1 MAWFQNDRR
10 LYRQKKKEAMSLAKK
25 ILTGTLI
32 GAGVFTGY
40 SYYLKMKRTQAEL
53 EVIPDARLQQV
64 NLDGITIRIDLLLKN
79 PTKGSFSIKFPFVKL
94 TYKDSL
100 IGSSQIV
107 NQDIKIPAFGQA
119 KVEKIL
125 VNVPMLSIFSV
136 STSVLKAIQSKD
148 EVKVTTTLITTIDL
162 GWTKLPF
169 EESHEIILKK

>member
-1 MAWFQNDRR
+1 
-10 LYRQKKKEAMSLAKK
+10 MSLAKK
-25 ILTGTLI
+25 IITGTLI
-32 GAGVFTGY
+32 GAGVITGY
-40 SYYLKMKRTQAEL
+40 NYFLKMKRTQAEL

-64 NLDGITIRIDLLLKN
+64 NLDGIIIRIDLLLKN

-100 IGSSQIV
+100 IGSSQVV

-119 KVEKIL
+119 KIEKIL

-136 STSVLKAIQSKD
+136 STSVLKAIQSKE
-148 EVKVTTTLITTIDL
+148 EVKVTATLMTAIDL

-169 EESHEIILKK
+169 EESHEITLRK